1 MLKGYITVSEIAKQW
16 KVNPR
21 TIQVMCLKGKI
32 QGTEKIGNMWMIPT
46 GTERPV
52 DKRVKSGKYIK
63 GKGTWMKQTLKVD
76 NFIQYAY
83 NTGKYIDE

>member
-32 QGTEKIGNMWMIPT
+32 QGAEKIGNLWMIPT
-46 GTERPV
+46 ETERPV

-63 GKGTWMKQTLKVD
+63 GKRT
-76 NFIQYAY
+76 
-83 NTGKYIDE
+83 

>member
-1 MLKGYITVSEIAKQW
+1 
-16 KVNPR
+16 
-21 TIQVMCLKGKI
+21 MCLKGKI
-32 QGTEKIGNMWMIPT
+32 QGAEKIGNVWMIPAE
-46 GTERPV
+46 TERPV

-83 NTGKYIDE
+83 NTGKYINE

>member
-1 MLKGYITVSEIAKQW
+1 
-16 KVNPR
+16 
-21 TIQVMCLKGKI
+21 MCLKGKI
-32 QGTEKIGNMWMIPT
+32 QGAEKIGNMWMILAE
-46 GTERPV
+46 TERPV

-83 NTGKYIDE
+83 NTGKYINE

>member
-1 MLKGYITVSEIAKQW
+1 MLKGYITVSEIAKRW

-32 QGTEKIGNMWMIPT
+32 QGAEKIGNMWMIPT
-46 GTERPV
+46 ETERPV

-63 GKGTWMKQTLKVD
+63 KGDLNETDLKS
-76 NFIQYAY
+76 
-83 NTGKYIDE
+83 